1 MILTAEVE
9 LAHALSTQNTLQ
21 CEHRFHD
28 NKKFKLG
35 HFEMGIRCANF
46 MPISNRCARK
56 RATLCPLTK
65 CYLKGEFNR
74 LSWFKFQA
82 VAKLVFVAQL
92 YSFFGLAS
100 ASNGRVVLATVLFT

>member
-1 MILTAEVE
+1 MCWVFRN
-9 LAHALSTQNTLQ
+9 ALFSK
-21 CEHRFHD
+21 HRFRD
-28 NKKFKLG
+28 NKKLKQG
-35 HFEMGIRCANF
+35 HFEMGIRYANF
-46 MPISNRCARK
+46 TPISNRCARR
-56 RATLCPLTK
+56 RATLCPLAK

-82 VAKLVFVAQL
+82 VAKLVFVVQL

>member
-1 MILTAEVE
+1 MQRFVVCSVVILTAEVE

-28 NKKFKLG
+28 NKKLKQG

-46 MPISNRCARK
+46 TPISNRCARK

-65 CYLKGEFNR
+65 CYQNTLMGNLISR
-74 LSWFKFQA
+74 LILIST
-82 VAKLVFVAQL
+82 
-92 YSFFGLAS
+92 
-100 ASNGRVVLATVLFT
+100 R